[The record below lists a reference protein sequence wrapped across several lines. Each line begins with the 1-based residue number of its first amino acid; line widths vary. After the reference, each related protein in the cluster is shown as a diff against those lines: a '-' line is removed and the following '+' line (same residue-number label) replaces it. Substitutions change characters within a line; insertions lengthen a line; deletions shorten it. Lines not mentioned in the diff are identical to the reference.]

1 MGAGARA
8 EGGGPDAQGNFPG
21 YNSHGFLLWQQAISR
36 AIVESS
42 PEGASLKNTLD
53 NIKVQRFP
61 YPRYLEDRFIYAIQ
75 FGLPLLLMLSF
86 VFTALSITRDIV
98 HEKERR
104 LKESMK
110 MMGLYNAVHWAA
122 WYFKCFVFLL
132 VRAALLSF
140 L

>member
-1 MGAGARA
+1 MFSSALIDITVTDPTTRA
-8 EGGGPDAQGNFPG
+8 KMAAVLTNAKI
-21 YNSHGFLLWQQAISR
+21 N
-36 AIVESS
+36 
-42 PEGASLKNTLD
+42 
-53 NIKVQRFP
+53 RFP
-61 YPRYLEDRFIYAIQ
+61 YPEYLQDGFLYAIQ

-86 VFTALSITRDIV
+86 LFTALNITREIV

-132 VRAALLSF
+132 VRSCVCWF
-140 L
+140 FFSGIFQKVC